1 MSLLE
6 DRPAGMFY
14 VIGNFFLVQKSPL
27 DSPIKQKDEQVSCHM

>member
-14 VIGNFFLVQKSPL
+14 VIGNFL
-27 DSPIKQKDEQVSCHM
+27 SCAEKFSGLSYKTKR